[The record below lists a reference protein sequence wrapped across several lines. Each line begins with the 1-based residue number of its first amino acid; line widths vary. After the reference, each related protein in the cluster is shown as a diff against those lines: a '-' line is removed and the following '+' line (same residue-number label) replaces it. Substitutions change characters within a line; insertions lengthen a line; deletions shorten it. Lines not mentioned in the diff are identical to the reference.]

1 MKLPLFSNVLRSG
14 FVIRPYSSTLL
25 CAPVM
30 NKQSNSGILNLPTN
44 SNFKTIYR
52 LTRRFLLPW
61 TSQVAGHKMAAIK
74 SPLDKTYFSL
84 HLCIIWWYFCSFPVS
99 IIVFEKSSFT
109 DYLVLKLIR
118 FIGYI
123 FVFFWWN
130 FTSTLSFLLNLI
142 HVSYVHSAYGIE
154 EWSSWCEV
162 SSET

>member
-99 IIVFEKSSFT
+99 IIVFEKSSLT
-109 DYLVLKLIR
+109 DYLVLIR
-118 FIGYI
+118 FKFKFERLLQII
-123 FVFFWWN
+123 SSMD
-130 FTSTLSFLLNLI
+130 FTTGLTVLTAYC
-142 HVSYVHSAYGIE
+142 SYHRHY
-154 EWSSWCEV
+154 
-162 SSET
+162 ETP